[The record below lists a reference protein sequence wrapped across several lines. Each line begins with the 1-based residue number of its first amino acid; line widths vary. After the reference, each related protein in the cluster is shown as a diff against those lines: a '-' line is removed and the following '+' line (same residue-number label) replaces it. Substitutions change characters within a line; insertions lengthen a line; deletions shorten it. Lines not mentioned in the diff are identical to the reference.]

1 MLACL
6 LVCSFVCLFVCVCVW
21 GLFVC
26 VCVFVCLCVWTLEVE
41 QKGAKWVGASGMAVR
56 VRAEKA
62 VSS

>member
-1 MLACL
+1 M
-6 LVCSFVCLFVCVCVW
+6 CV
-21 GLFVC
+21 GS